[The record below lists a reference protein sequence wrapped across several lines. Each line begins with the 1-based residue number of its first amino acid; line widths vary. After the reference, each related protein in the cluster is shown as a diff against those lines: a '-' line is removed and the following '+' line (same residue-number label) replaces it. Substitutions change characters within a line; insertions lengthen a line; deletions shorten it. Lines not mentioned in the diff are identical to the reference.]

1 MKRIDLFKQHL
12 EEKRAVKIIAG
23 IDNFNAENVKN
34 VVIAADKAGASAVDV
49 AASEEIITIAKEN
62 TSLPVFVSSIV
73 PEDLAIA
80 VKAGA
85 DAIEIGNFDA
95 LYKKGMRMSAIE
107 ILDIVEETLKLIGR
121 SKVFVCVTVP
131 GHIEIGEQIALAKA
145 LEEMNVS
152 LIQTEGAATVE
163 AQSNGAR
170 GLLETAQVSI
180 ANTIE
185 LARNVEIPV
194 MTASG
199 LTPTTVALAFAAGA
213 SAVGVGSCIN
223 KLKSSIEMMATATS
237 VVEAA
242 RRNVVTETKETE
254 VIA

>member
-1 MKRIDLFKQHL
+1 MKRIDLFKKHL

-23 IDNFNAENVKN
+23 IDNFDAENVKN
-34 VVIAADKAGASAVDV
+34 VVLAAEKAGASAVDV
-49 AASEEIITIAKEN
+49 SASEEIINIAKEN

-73 PEDLAIA
+73 PEDLAMA

-95 LYKKGMRMSAIE
+95 LYKKGMRMSALE
-107 ILDIVEETLKLIGR
+107 ILDIVTETLKLIGK
-121 SKVFVCVTVP
+121 SKVFICVTVP
-131 GHIEIGEQIALAKA
+131 GHIEIGEQIALAKS
-145 LEEMNVS
+145 LEEMNID

-163 AQSNGAR
+163 AKSNGAR

-213 SAVGVGSCIN
+213 SAVGVGSCVN
-223 KLKSSIEMMATATS
+223 KLNSLLEMTAAASAIVSSAN
-237 VVEAA
+237 
-242 RRNVVTETKETE
+242 RNEVKEEIE

>member
-1 MKRIDLFKQHL
+1 MKRIDLFKKHL

-23 IDNFNAENVKN
+23 IDNFDAENVKN
-34 VVIAADKAGASAVDV
+34 VVLAAEKAGASAVDV
-49 AASEEIITIAKEN
+49 SASEEIINIAKEN

-73 PEDLAIA
+73 PEDLAMA

-95 LYKKGMRMSAIE
+95 LYKKGMRMSALE
-107 ILDIVEETLKLIGR
+107 ILDIVTETLRLIGK
-121 SKVFVCVTVP
+121 SKVFICVTVP
-131 GHIEIGEQIALAKA
+131 GHIEIGEQIALAKS
-145 LEEMNVS
+145 LEEMNVD

-163 AQSNGAR
+163 AKSNGAR

-213 SAVGVGSCIN
+213 SAVGVGSCVN
-223 KLKSSIEMMATATS
+223 KLNSLLEMTAAASAIVSSAN
-237 VVEAA
+237 
-242 RRNVVTETKETE
+242 RNEVKEEIE

>member
-1 MKRIDLFKQHL
+1 MKRIDLFKKHL
-12 EEKRAVKIIAG
+12 AEKRAVKIIAG
-23 IDNFNAENVKN
+23 IDNFDIENVKN
-34 VVIAADKAGASAVDV
+34 VVTAAEQAGASAVDV
-49 AASEEIITIAKEN
+49 SAKEEIIEMAKAN
-62 TSLPVFVSSIV
+62 TTLPVFVSSIV
-73 PEDLAIA
+73 PEDLAMA

-107 ILDIVEETLKLIGR
+107 ILDIVNETLRLIGK
-121 SKVFVCVTVP
+121 SKVFICVTVP

-145 LEEMNVS
+145 LEELNID

-223 KLKSSIEMMATATS
+223 KLRSEIEMIATASSI
-237 VVEAA
+237 VECAKRFA
-242 RRNVVTETKETE
+242 PEKET
-254 VIA
+254 VNA